1 MGEGWVGAR
10 DKREER
16 DSRDVRALFLPVAL
30 FRQSRQSRLS
40 QALVITAETFLTN
53 AG

>member
-1 MGEGWVGAR
+1 VGDR

-30 FRQSRQSRLS
+30 FPPVSPVSLGS
-40 QALVITAETFLTN
+40 DIGDFSKSVHE
-53 AG
+53 